1 MGPSTLFHGLCRAGR
16 LTRRAALPALLTFL
30 AAIALVLG
38 ARDTFAAN
46 KKSDSSTGGAW
57 VAVGESRQRATFPA
71 VGSFR
76 ARQATR
82 LGVQVSGRVQQVMVD
97 VGDRVKAG
105 EELLKLDPEFF
116 QIEVI
121 QRTAERDATRVSV
134 QETELNLNRM
144 KSLFEKPVGETPSIS
159 RKQFDDANMAYLL
172 ASARLRGAE
181 GALQYAQK
189 RLDEAVVRA
198 PFNAVVTKR
207 MVDPGEPVN
216 SAPITYVLEVQE
228 IDQLDLE
235 FSLPQDMLS
244 RVKKGTPVTFE
255 VEGVSSG
262 KGQTT
267 ISVIYPSLDE
277 ATRSFRC
284 RATVPNFDLKYKPGM
299 LAQVN
304 VLEGQG
310 TSALTVPRKALTETT
325 DGWRVQIN
333 EGGKPVNRPV
343 KLGALT
349 DEHAEVQEGLKPG
362 DRVWVP
368 SRS

>member
-1 MGPSTLFHGLCRAGR
+1 VILAGATLAIGAPGAQAQQKKPAPGGSWVTVGERSQGPS
-16 LTRRAALPALLTFL
+16 
-30 AAIALVLG
+30 
-38 ARDTFAAN
+38 
-46 KKSDSSTGGAW
+46 
-57 VAVGESRQRATFPA
+57 FPA

-82 LGVQVSGRVQQVMVD
+82 LGVQVSGRVQQVLVD
-97 VGDRVKAG
+97 VGDLVKEG
-105 EELLKLDPEFF
+105 QDLLKLDPEFF

-121 QRTAERDATRVSV
+121 QRKAELDAARASL
-134 QETELNLNRM
+134 QEAELNRNRM
-144 KSLFEKPVGETPSIS
+144 TSLFEKPPGETPSIA
-159 RKQFDDANMAYLL
+159 RKQYDDSQTQYQG
-172 ASARLRGAE
+172 ASARVRGAE

-189 RLDEAVVRA
+189 RLDETTVRA

-228 IDQLDLE
+228 VEQLDLE
-235 FSLPQDMLS
+235 FSLPQDMLG
-244 RVKKGTPVTFE
+244 RIRKGSALTYE
-255 VEGVSSG
+255 VEGVPNG
-262 KGQTT
+262 KGRAS
-267 ISVIYPSLDE
+267 ISIIYPSLDE

-284 RATVPNFDLKYKPGM
+284 RATVQNADLKLKPGM

-310 TSALTVPRKALTETT
+310 TGALIVPRKALTQTP
-325 DGWRVQIN
+325 DGWQVQVS
-333 EGGKPVNRPV
+333 EGSKTVNRPV
-343 KLGALT
+343 KVGLVT
-349 DEHAEVQEGLKPG
+349 DQQAEIQDGLKVG